1 MARQPHLLPIVD
13 ARASHSNDVV
23 VVSDDPLIR
32 SGLASL
38 LSERGISTASASSL
52 AAAADATAE
61 VAVWDLGANAAD
73 VPDRLEELQSSRH
86 TVIAL
91 LPDAT
96 QAPSAYAA
104 GARGLLLRDA
114 DGEALAGALV
124 ATRAGLVAL
133 DPIVAEAL
141 VPSQREPIEPAF
153 DLTPRE
159 REVLSH
165 LTSGFSNKE
174 IAQRMGISDH
184 TVKFHV
190 NAILTKLGVTSR
202 TEAVVSAAR
211 RGLVIL

>member
-1 MARQPHLLPIVD
+1 MPGRTHLVLLSMDAARGPE
-13 ARASHSNDVV
+13 VV
-23 VVSDDPLIR
+23 VISDDPLVR

-38 LSERGISTASASSL
+38 LQGQGIASASAQSL
-52 AAAADATAE
+52 TAAADATAE
-61 VAVWDLGANAAD
+61 VAVWDLGGSAAE

-96 QAPSAYAA
+96 HAASAYAA

-114 DGEALAGALV
+114 DGEALAGAL
-124 ATRAGLVAL
+124 AAARAGLVVA

-141 VPSQREPIEPAF
+141 VPTREPIEPGL

-159 REVLSH
+159 SEVLGH
-165 LTSGFSNKE
+165 LSSGLSNKE
-174 IAQRMGISDH
+174 IALKMGISDH

-190 NAILTKLGVTSR
+190 NAILQKLGASTR

-211 RGLVIL
+211 RGLITL

>member
-1 MARQPHLLPIVD
+1 MDVARSPEVI
-13 ARASHSNDVV
+13 
-23 VVSDDPLIR
+23 VVSDDPLVR

-38 LSERGISTASASSL
+38 LQGQGIPSASASSL
-52 AAAADATAE
+52 TAAADAMADI
-61 VAVWDLGANAAD
+61 AVWDLGDAASD

-96 QAPSAYAA
+96 NAATAYAA

-114 DGEALAGALV
+114 DGQALAGALA

-141 VPSQREPIEPAF
+141 VPSREATLPALE
-153 DLTPRE
+153 LTPRE
-159 REVLSH
+159 SEVLGH
-165 LTSGFSNKE
+165 LSDGLSNKE
-174 IAQRMGISDH
+174 IAGRMGISDH

-190 NAILTKLGVTSR
+190 NAILQKLGASTR

-211 RGLVIL
+211 RGLITL